1 VAICLYLWDS
11 QKQAQ
16 CQKRNREAKTERIE
30 TRQGGRTERTETR
43 QGGRTDRTESRQGG
57 RSDRVETRVEGG
69 ATLGQGLAGLGAGV
83 GSFLTGAP
91 PPGTVAGQAGGISPT
106 VILVGA
112 AGLAA
117 ALLLTGDKK

>member
-11 QKQAQ
+11 KKQSQ
-16 CQKRNREAKTERIE
+16 CQKRNREAKQERIE
-30 TRQGGRTERTETR
+30 TRQGGRSERTET
-43 QGGRTDRTESRQGG
+43 RQGG

-91 PPGTVAGQAGGISPT
+91 PPGTVAGSAGGISPT
-106 VILVGA
+106 VVLLGA

-117 ALLLTGDKK
+117 ALLLTGDK